1 MFIGLT
7 SISGFT
13 SGSGS
18 GAGSDAGS
26 ASASATDAG
35 SGAASA
41 TGCHR
46 DDGCDGEHDES
57 DGGWT
62 S

>member
-1 MFIGLT
+1 MSYPLLT
-7 SISGFT
+7 SINGFT
-13 SGSGS
+13 AGSGS
-18 GAGSDAGS
+18 GAGAGS
-26 ASASATDAG
+26 GAASAADAG

-46 DDGCDGEHDES
+46 DDGCGGERGES
-57 DGGWT
+57 DGEWT

>member
-1 MFIGLT
+1 MYDPLFT

-13 SGSGS
+13 AGAGSAGS
-18 GAGSDAGS
+18 GAGSGADAAADAGS
-26 ASASATDAG
+26 AS
-35 SGAASA
+35 ASA

-46 DDGCDGEHDES
+46 DDGCDGERGES